1 MKTKFFFIPL
11 LLLFF
16 ACSKKIETSRS
27 NEDSLTEVEE
37 PRRPGKAFF
46 DFDKVEHYSNDISE
60 SDAENLSIKDKPS
73 KKESILSQLLTED
86 DMEYTDELE
95 KYNFKKSVINSSKLD
110 SINKIFSEN
119 PCKTVYVTAC
129 IPVYRDIFI
138 FKKNEKIVGKAKV
151 CFGCRSYS
159 IEGTKLNTEN
169 FGQCG
174 DFERLGKLIY

>member
-1 MKTKFFFIPL
+1 MKTKFFYITL
-11 LLLFF
+11 IILFF
-16 ACSKKIETSRS
+16 ACTKKTETPKN
-27 NEDSLTEVEE
+27 NEDSLSEVEE

-46 DFDKVEHYSNDISE
+46 DFDKVEHFSNDISE
-60 SDAENLSIKDKPS
+60 YDAENLSMKDNPS
-73 KKESILSQLLTED
+73 RKELILSQLLTED

-95 KYNFKKSVINSSKLD
+95 KYNFKKNVINSSKLD

-119 PCKTVYVTAC
+119 PCETSYVAAC

-138 FKKNEKIVGKAKV
+138 FKKNDKIVGKAKV
-151 CFGCRSYS
+151 CFGCRLYS

-174 DFERLGKLIY
+174 DFERLGKLIK